1 MDERQT
7 GALAGG
13 NISRY
18 LCIGRIDNM
27 KPQPPWTD
35 VGHLQS
41 ELGDLKQKILGKA
54 DLHEIRSLF
63 TLLHTLEHSVREI
76 SSALDELRRRCGV
89 LEEKGEKP

>member
-1 MDERQT
+1 
-7 GALAGG
+7 
-13 NISRY
+13 
-18 LCIGRIDNM
+18 M

-63 TLLHTLEHSVREI
+63 TLLHALEYSVREI

-89 LEEKGEKP
+89 LEEKGEKS